1 MKRHA
6 AEIEKREALRLKE
19 DAASEELM
27 AELRARLEAAVGRA
41 DEAEATAEA
50 LAEALAESK
59 TAFRRKGDT
68 LRRSIARGEA
78 CLRDIQTKATSSGS
92 SSNATTY
99 TEEEVEEMEGVM
111 GDLTAQLAELRKSRK
126 DDEAEYDR
134 NRRAV
139 AAFRSKYS
147 ELADLKRANLALEA
161 EVERLTAERDA
172 RGQQAPRAPGATHE
186 VPIFDIQRDSSKR
199 GSPYPTFFA
208 DVIAPAMLDTGATP
222 EQINAIIRNPPP
234 PPLFLKKYVLP
245 HPNFCSP

>member
-1 MKRHA
+1 MTETRATAEVEAHMKRNA
-6 AEIEKREALRLKE
+6 AEIQKREALRLKE

-78 CLRDIQTKATSSGS
+78 RLRDIQTKATSSGAS
-92 SSNATTY
+92 SSATTY

-147 ELADLKRANLALEA
+147 ELTDLKRANLALEA

-186 VPIFDIQRDSSKR
+186 VPIFDIRRDSSQR
-199 GSPYPTFFA
+199 GAPYPTFFA
-208 DVIAPAMLDTGATP
+208 DVS
-222 EQINAIIRNPPP
+222 PPP
-234 PPLFLKKYVLP
+234 
-245 HPNFCSP
+245 CSTRRRRRSRSTP